1 MLISIRQV
9 TIEIGGIEDGV
20 ALQPTSI
27 EGTQISFTVDGA
39 NARSAQLLLDD
50 FPVSG
55 AQRYGNRI
63 IWVVPPLTEGGH
75 SLELVVDRRLYG
87 QVSRS
92 VEFSVDGTPPTIDLP
107 KVLEPVPMNEP
118 VTIAGKSEPGAT
130 LVVGG
135 VPLETQDG
143 SFVLELDEPPAGP
156 ISVLAIDRAGNTS
169 TFNMIVP
176 IAYPR
181 TQGVHVSAAAWAH
194 DGLKNSVLE
203 LISAGKVTAVEISL
217 KNESGV
223 VGYDS
228 NIPLATES
236 GATNKLFN
244 LRTAIEELHALDV
257 RVIGRIVAFRDP
269 ILAKHAWAQGDQD
282 WVIQTPD
289 GRPLSKYG
297 GFTNFQNAG
306 VQKYNLDIA
315 REAAEAGI
323 DDVLWDYMRRPEG
336 RLDGMYIPGVG
347 LDDPSPIIVDF
358 LRQSQSILREYG
370 VFQGVSVFGISATR
384 GEFIAQDVA
393 GMAQYVDY
401 VSPMIY
407 PSHWSRGEYGV
418 THPEAQPYDITRAS
432 LADFQRVLDGT
443 NTALVPWLQDFSMR
457 VPYGP
462 AEVKAQIDAAASLG
476 IHDWLIWD
484 PTVTYTAEGIVA
496 AKS

>member
-1 MLISIRQV
+1 MP
-9 TIEIGGIEDGV
+9 IE
-20 ALQPTSI
+20 T
-27 EGTQISFTVDGA
+27 
-39 NARSAQLLLDD
+39 R
-50 FPVSG
+50 
-55 AQRYGNRI
+55 
-63 IWVVPPLTEGGH
+63 
-75 SLELVVDRRLYG
+75 
-87 QVSRS
+87 
-92 VEFSVDGTPPTIDLP
+92 
-107 KVLEPVPMNEP
+107 
-118 VTIAGKSEPGAT
+118 
-130 LVVGG
+130 
-135 VPLETQDG
+135 DG
-143 SFVLELDEPPAGP
+143 SFILELDEPPAGP
-156 ISVLAIDRAGNTS
+156 VSILAIDRAGNTS

-194 DGLKNSVLE
+194 QGLKSSVLD
-203 LISAGKVTAVEISL
+203 LIRAGKVTAVEISL

-228 NIPLATES
+228 DVALAIET
-236 GATNKLFN
+236 GAANNLFN
-244 LRTAIEELHALDV
+244 LRAAIEELHALDV

-269 ILAKHAWAQGDQD
+269 ILAKHAWAKGDQD
-282 WVIQTPD
+282 WVIQTSD

-297 GFTNFQNAG
+297 GFTNFQNPG

-358 LRQSQSILREYG
+358 LRQSQSILRDFG

-401 VSPMIY
+401 VSPMVY

-476 IHDWLIWD
+476 IHDWLLWD
-484 PTVTYTAEGIVA
+484 PTVTYTAEGIVPA
-496 AKS
+496 RS